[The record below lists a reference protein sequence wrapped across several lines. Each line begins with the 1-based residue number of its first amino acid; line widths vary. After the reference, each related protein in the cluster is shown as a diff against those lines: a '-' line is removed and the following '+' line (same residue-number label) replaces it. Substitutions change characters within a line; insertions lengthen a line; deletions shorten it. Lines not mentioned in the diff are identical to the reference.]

1 VKNLILHSLRPEKS
15 RCKMSRYNWKSYSEA
30 KKIVHKLELSGKKPY
45 ADWAKTKSRPKNIPA
60 SPVKVYKDEWVSW
73 GDWLGTNTVATYNVK
88 YCSFEEARKF
98 VQKLNLSSR
107 KKWEIYC
114 KSGKKPNDIP
124 FNPDNTYKNR
134 KDSHGKQW
142 KGWGDFLGTG
152 NVAKKEFC
160 SFEDA
165 RKFARKQ
172 KLENIEQWRMFAKSK
187 KFPKDI
193 PHSPEGTYKKE
204 GKWKGWG
211 DFLGTG
217 YVAHFNR
224 TYRSYEDSKKFV
236 QKLKIQ
242 SIKEWQSFV
251 KTNKL
256 PDDIPHKP
264 DHIYRKQG
272 KWKGWGE
279 FTGSGRVADMNKSKN
294 WLPIKEA
301 KIEARK
307 IAKEL
312 GIKSELGWIR
322 AWKAGKIPKNLPR
335 ELSTFYNPNRK
346 RKKKK

>member
-1 VKNLILHSLRPEKS
+1 MK
-15 RCKMSRYNWKSYSEA
+15 RYNWKSYSEA
-30 KKIVHKLELSGKKPY
+30 KKIVQKLELSGKKPY
-45 ADWAKTKSRPKNIPA
+45 ADWAKSKSRPKNIPA
-60 SPVKVYKDEWVSW
+60 SPVRVYKDEWVSW

-88 YCSFEEARKF
+88 YRSFKDARKF
-98 VQKLNLSSR
+98 AQKLNLSNKEQWVKFCQS
-107 KKWEIYC
+107 KKLP
-114 KSGKKPNDIP
+114 KDIP
-124 FNPDNTYKNR
+124 RNPNSTYGTR
-134 KDSHGKQW
+134 LDAHGKQW

-152 NVAKKEFC
+152 NVVKKKFC
-160 SFEDA
+160 SFEEA

-172 KLENIEQWRMFAKSK
+172 KISGLK
-187 KFPKDI
+187 KWQEYCTSGKLPKDI
-193 PHSPEGTYKKE
+193 PHSPERTYKKE

-217 YVAHFNR
+217 YVSHFKR
-224 TYRSYEDSKKFV
+224 TYRSYDDAKKYV

-256 PDDIPHKP
+256 PDDIPRKP

-272 KWKGWGE
+272 KWKGWGD

-294 WLPIKEA
+294 WLTIKEA

-335 ELSTFYNPNRK
+335 EPSTFYNPNRK
-346 RKKKK
+346 RKTKT